1 MEKTW
6 IVVADSSHARIFY
19 ACNRVQPL
27 TPVTELS
34 FPEAR
39 LREQDIYSDRPGRM
53 FESASDSRSA
63 MEAPDVRDQQQHVF
77 AREICEKLDAG
88 RNQQK
93 FASLM
98 LVAPP
103 AFLGAMRHS
112 MNSQLGKMVEKNVQ
126 KNLVMEEES
135 RIREYLFD

>member
-6 IVVADSSHARIFY
+6 IVVADSTHARIFY

-53 FESASDSRSA
+53 FESASEARSA
-63 MEAPDVRDQQQHVF
+63 MELPDVREQQQIAFSRHIFDVLDKGRHKGKF
-77 AREICEKLDAG
+77 EKLV
-88 RNQQK
+88 
-93 FASLM
+93 LI
-98 LVAPP
+98 APP
-103 AFLGAMRHS
+103 AMLGVLRHTLREQL
-112 MNSQLGKMVEKNVQ
+112 SQRVELCID
-126 KNLVMEEES
+126 KNLTDEPENKLRS
-135 RIREYLFD
+135 YLFN